1 MFGWNKRGG
10 SRRNSAFIKKLK
22 RLGRPAV
29 GKVASV
35 VTQNELRAVTKLP
48 LEDRLPYTVVITF
61 STEQGKQEQLV
72 MHTRDVSSYAVGF
85 EVPVIYF
92 YEKGICLAAPASVL

>member
-22 RLGRPAV
+22 MLGRP
-29 GKVASV
+29 
-35 VTQNELRAVTKLP
+35 
-48 LEDRLPYTVVITF
+48 
-61 STEQGKQEQLV
+61 EQLV
-72 MHTRDVSSYAVGF
+72 VHTRDVSSYAVGF